1 MRERA
6 HDRRN
11 VTVRRD
17 QLVEAAIEVLA
28 DEGLSRATTRRI
40 TQRAGLA
47 LGAFH
52 YAFGS
57 KTDLMRAVI
66 ERISGGIEAVLRD
79 AVVSSDGTLGP
90 ALDAVVEGFW
100 SFAERSPNLL
110 LANYELTVHAL
121 RDPELR
127 PLVRW
132 QYDRYV
138 AAVASVLDR
147 ADGAPTGD
155 DRDDLARSLVA
166 SLEGLV
172 LQGLVHGD
180 QVAARRRVELYRRSL
195 RHLEV
200 ADVGAPA

>member
-66 ERISGGIEAVLRD
+66 ERISGGIEAVLR
-79 AVVSSDGTLGP
+79 
-90 ALDAVVEGFW
+90 DAVVEGFW